1 MKPCTKGHQR
11 SRLRVDPFILLQL
24 LTEQHCTLSEL
35 QQRTGFDPA
44 ELKLLRAARKI
55 HLDTLNRIAAGLNV
69 PPDSLLI
76 APGTPWSV
84 HDCDHGSLLFFALQ
98 VVFVFVPPARF
109 WDFRKC
115 FHAHK
120 WAGACFSLYDIG
132 QTGATSRPLPEC
144 APQIRQGRP
153 DTLPAL
159 EAAQRAPPGRMI

>member
-44 ELKLLRAARKI
+44 DLNPLRAARKI
-55 HLDTLNRIAAGLNV
+55 HLDTLNRLAAGLNV

-84 HDCDHGSLLFFALQ
+84 HDCDHETELYEFKDAFNLVVDCSPYYQGPLF
-98 VVFVFVPPARF
+98 
-109 WDFRKC
+109 K
-115 FHAHK
+115 
-120 WAGACFSLYDIG
+120 
-132 QTGATSRPLPEC
+132 
-144 APQIRQGRP
+144 
-153 DTLPAL
+153 
-159 EAAQRAPPGRMI
+159 